1 MLGVREPET
10 YGYDTL
16 ADVELRCSARAAA
29 LDLTIDFRQTNH
41 EGQLVKINHHRVQIR
56 FLGLVRKHAE
66 FDPVP
71 HNVISTEKKFAS
83 PVLDTDQ
90 TFSHTFDAPG
100 TYKYYCSIHPRMTG
114 QVEVA

>member
-1 MLGVREPET
+1 M
-10 YGYDTL
+10 TL
-16 ADVELRCSARAAA
+16 LFTTSIIRVPSPTCRSRRRQTAAA
-29 LDLTIDFRQTNH
+29 GRQ
-41 EGQLVKINHHRVQIR
+41 QLVVDDFSFAPATAAVSVGTTIMWTN
-56 FLGLVRKHAE
+56 G
-66 FDPVP
+66 DDVP
-71 HNVISTEKKFAS
+71 HNIISTEKKCAS